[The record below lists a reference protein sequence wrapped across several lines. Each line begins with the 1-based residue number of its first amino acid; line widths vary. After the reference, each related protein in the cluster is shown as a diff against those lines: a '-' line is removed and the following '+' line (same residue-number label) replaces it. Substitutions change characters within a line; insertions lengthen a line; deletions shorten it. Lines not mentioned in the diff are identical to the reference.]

1 MIMCYI
7 NLLLAYYMY
16 DCLDVDAAIAE
27 HIGRLQQQVT
37 DMETE
42 VSRLQASLEETRADA
57 ERRVTA
63 AVSAERQQL
72 QDDFDRRIETISQQ
86 CKHADLMT
94 CRYIIFCK

>member
-1 MIMCYI
+1 
-7 NLLLAYYMY
+7 MY

-72 QDDFDRRIETISQQ
+72 QDDFDRRLETISQQ
-86 CKHADLMT
+86 RKHADLMT
-94 CRYIIFCK
+94 CLYIIFCK